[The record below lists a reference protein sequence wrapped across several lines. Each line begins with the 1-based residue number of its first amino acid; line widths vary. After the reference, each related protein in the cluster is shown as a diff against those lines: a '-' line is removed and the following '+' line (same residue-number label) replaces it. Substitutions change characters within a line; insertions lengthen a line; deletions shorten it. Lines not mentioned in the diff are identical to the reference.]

1 MTNLET
7 QTRYKPNWKYV
18 VGVLVAWNL
27 FEWLLDRV
35 WHVPYVVSFALFIP
49 LAGLLLYCILPKPLP
64 KNLSF
69 AKYLGLLLLVTCV
82 SVIVLGIFWGMLNL
96 LSSVVSMGWA
106 GAITFF
112 VLVQSVYWVFFWIN
126 PRDRTATTFTR
137 SLIWSLLF
145 ASFPILLEYYFRSTL
160 QSLTR

>member
-7 QTRYKPNWKYV
+7 QTQYKPNWKYI

-27 FEWLLDRV
+27 FEWLLARV

-69 AKYLGLLLLVTCV
+69 AKYFGRVLLATCLGLL
-82 SVIVLGIFWGMLNL
+82 VLGVFWGMLKV

-106 GAITFF
+106 GGITFF
-112 VLVQSVYWVFFWIN
+112 VLLQSLYWILYWIN
-126 PRDRTATTFTR
+126 PRNRKPATTIRWF
-137 SLIWSLLF
+137 LFSLLF
-145 ASFPILLEYYFRSTL
+145 ASYPILMEAYFRSTL
-160 QSLTR
+160 KSLMR